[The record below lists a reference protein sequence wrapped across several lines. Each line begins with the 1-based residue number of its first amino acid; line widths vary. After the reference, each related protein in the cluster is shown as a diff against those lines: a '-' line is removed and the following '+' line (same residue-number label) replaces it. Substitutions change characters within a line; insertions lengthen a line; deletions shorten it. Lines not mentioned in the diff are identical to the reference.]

1 MSKPGYYIKIYTSS
15 YIKTDIRKS
24 TRPYTWESA
33 RTWQTFRTN
42 NIQGNQLGLIPGN
55 LTGFEPTFIPIILQ
69 WHLLQDMHKSHEYK
83 STSTGSDKMKCSEK
97 VVNFNIP
104 EKQY

>member
-1 MSKPGYYIKIYTSS
+1 MQGHLPGNQLGLV
-15 YIKTDIRKS
+15 
-24 TRPYTWESA
+24 P
-33 RTWQTFRTN
+33 TFRTN
-42 NIQGNQLGLIPGN
+42 NIQGNLPSLIPWN
-55 LTGFEPTFIPIILQ
+55 ILELTATFIPIILQ
-69 WHLLQDMHKSHEYK
+69 GHLLQDMHKSHEYK